1 MYLLNRAE
9 ILEEESRIFA
19 HCVTQCD
26 LHHHDAHECLW
37 VVKGRIRV
45 QVMDEILL
53 LQEGD
58 VLFIN
63 KALPHATQST
73 EEDNLVLCLQ
83 YNFVGVALD
92 TSPIK
97 NWSLVQK
104 NMLPE
109 IKRLMAHLW
118 WEQHYKADHWQQAQA
133 SFLAQLGL
141 LFVRY
146 FPSINAMKTD
156 SLESTLLMNDLL
168 RQITLRYQ
176 EHISLSLLA
185 EERGLSEAYLS
196 RYFKAKVGE
205 TFLRYLTLYRLEK
218 SLSDLAQKPKKAISD
233 IALDHGFPSVKAFN
247 TAFRREYDC
256 TPTEFRLK
264 RESVT
269 LVNVGQAYAGVD
281 LVILKQRIV
290 PWLDKSFLYL

>member
-1 MYLLNRAE
+1 MYLSNRAE
-9 ILEEESRIFA
+9 ILEEESRVFA
-19 HCVTQCD
+19 HSVTQCE

-45 QVMDEILL
+45 QVMDEIFA

-83 YNFVGVALD
+83 HHFVGVALD
-92 TSPIK
+92 SRPVK
-97 NWSLVQK
+97 AWSLVQQ
-104 NMLPE
+104 NMFPK
-109 IKRLMAHLW
+109 IKQLMAHLW
-118 WEQHYKADHWQQAQA
+118 WEQHYKTDYWQQAQT
-133 SFLAQLGL
+133 SLLAQLGL
-141 LFVRY
+141 LFSRY
-146 FPSINAMKTD
+146 FPVTSVNKID
-156 SLESTLLMNDLL
+156 SMESTLLINDLL

-218 SLSDLAQKPKKAISD
+218 SLSDLAQKPKKTISD

-247 TAFRREYDC
+247 MAFRREYDC
-256 TPTEFRLK
+256 TPTAFRLK
-264 RESVT
+264 RESVN
-269 LVNVGQAYAGVD
+269 LVDIGQAYAGVD
-281 LVILKQRIV
+281 VVLLKQRIM
-290 PWLDKSFLYL
+290 PWLDKQFLYL

>member
-1 MYLLNRAE
+1 MYLSNRSE
-9 ILEEESRIFA
+9 ILEEETSIFA
-19 HCVTQCD
+19 HCVTQCE

-58 VLFIN
+58 VLFID

-83 YNFVGVALD
+83 HNFAGVTLD
-92 TSPIK
+92 ARPMK
-97 NWSLVQK
+97 AWSLVQK
-104 NMLPE
+104 NMLPT
-109 IKRLMAHLW
+109 IKRLIAHLW
-118 WEQHYKADHWQQAQA
+118 WEQHYKGDHWQQAQ
-133 SFLAQLGL
+133 SCLLGQLGL
-141 LFVRY
+141 LFARY
-146 FPSINAMKTD
+146 FPSTNTIKAD

-168 RQITLRYQ
+168 RQITSRYQ

-205 TFLRYLTLYRLEK
+205 TFLRYLTHYRLEK

-233 IALDHGFPSVKAFN
+233 IALEHGFPSVKAFN
-247 TAFRREYDC
+247 SAFRREYDC

-264 RESVT
+264 RGTVN
-269 LVNVGQAYAGVD
+269 LVSIGQAYAGVD
-281 LVILKQRIV
+281 LVILKKKIM
-290 PWLDKSFLYL
+290 PWLDKQFLYL

>member
-1 MYLLNRAE
+1 MYLSNRAE
-9 ILEEESRIFA
+9 ILEEESRVFA
-19 HCVTQCD
+19 HSVTQCE

-45 QVMDEILL
+45 QVMDEIFA

-63 KALPHATQST
+63 KDLPHATQSI
-73 EEDNLVLCLQ
+73 EDDNLVLCLQ
-83 YNFVGVALD
+83 HNFASLALD
-92 TSPIK
+92 SRPMK
-97 NWSLVQK
+97 DWNLVQK
-104 NMLPE
+104 SMLPN
-109 IKRLMAHLW
+109 IKQLIAHLW
-118 WEQHYKADHWQQAQA
+118 WEQHYKADHWQQAQT
-133 SFLAQLGL
+133 SLLAQLGL
-141 LFVRY
+141 LFTRY
-146 FPSINAMKTD
+146 FPPTNPTKPDLM
-156 SLESTLLMNDLL
+156 ESTLLMNDLL
-168 RQITLRYQ
+168 SQISSRYQ

-185 EERGLSEAYLS
+185 EELGLSEAYLS

-247 TAFRREYDC
+247 MAFRREYDC

-264 RESVT
+264 HEKVA
-269 LVNVGQAYAGVD
+269 LVSVGQAYAGID
-281 LVILKQRIV
+281 IALLKMRIM
-290 PWLDKSFLYL
+290 PWLDKQFLYL